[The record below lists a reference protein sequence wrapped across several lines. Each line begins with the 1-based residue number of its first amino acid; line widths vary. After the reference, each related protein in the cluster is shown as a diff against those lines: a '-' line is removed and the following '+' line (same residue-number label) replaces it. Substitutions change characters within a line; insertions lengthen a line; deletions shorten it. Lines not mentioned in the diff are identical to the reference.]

1 MGDVQGSEFSFWN
14 GLWQEKFHARVQ
26 RIRANPQVDYWDKR
40 ARDFSAMR
48 KSNDYDY
55 GKRVYAAL
63 QSVLNADT
71 TVLDIGAGPGSFVV
85 PFAKRVKFVTA
96 IEPSREMAA
105 LLRENADEAGIGNY
119 AVIEKMLQ
127 DFPSDSA
134 LNDAFDLVTV
144 SLVFWMYE
152 DVWPLILQM
161 ESYSNRYCAI
171 VAEIPDKKN
180 PRASSRGDVEEF
192 QILYNMLVAQGR
204 FANVRVIDYRC
215 ERSVEDEAQYRS
227 IAFEQYEGD
236 ITPQVMQRIRDEV
249 QAEAKNGMC
258 TVATRSAVIWWDKR
272 DLVP

>member
-1 MGDVQGSEFSFWN
+1 MGEVQGSELSFWN
-14 GLWQEKFHARVQ
+14 ARWQEKFHARVQ
-26 RIRANPQVDYWDKR
+26 CIRANPQVDYWDKR

-55 GKRVYAAL
+55 GRQVYAAL
-63 QSVLNADT
+63 QPVLRADT
-71 TVLDIGAGPGSFVV
+71 TMLDIGAGPGSFVI
-85 PFAKRVKFVTA
+85 PFAKHVKFVTA
-96 IEPSREMAA
+96 IEPSREMAV

-119 AVIEKMLQ
+119 SVIEKMLQ
-127 DFPSDSA
+127 DFPPDSV
-134 LNDAFDLVTV
+134 LNAAFDLVTV

-161 ESYSNRYCAI
+161 ESYSNSYCAI
-171 VAEIPDKKN
+171 VAEIPDGKN
-180 PRASSRGDVEEF
+180 RRAVSRGDVEEF
-192 QILYNMLVAQGR
+192 QILYNMLAAQGR

-215 ERSVEDEAQYRS
+215 ERSVEDEVQYRS

-236 ITPQVMQRIRDEV
+236 VTPQVVQKIRGEV